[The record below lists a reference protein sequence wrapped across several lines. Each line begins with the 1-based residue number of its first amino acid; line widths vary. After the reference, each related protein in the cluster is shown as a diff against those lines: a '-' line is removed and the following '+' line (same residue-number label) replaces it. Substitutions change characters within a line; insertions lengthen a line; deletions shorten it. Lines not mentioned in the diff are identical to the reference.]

1 MFAKDTTNESNHRW
15 DTFVSSLLLFFFLM
29 LNGII
34 NNSKIG
40 YFKVKDI
47 GHI

>member
-15 DTFVSSLLLFFFLM
+15 DTFVSSLLLFFFF
-29 LNGII
+29 NVKWN

>member
-1 MFAKDTTNESNHRW
+1 MFAKDTTNESNHKW
-15 DTFVSSLLLFFFLM
+15 DIFFSLFFKKM

>member
-15 DTFVSSLLLFFFLM
+15 DIFSSSFFLKKM